1 MLAISPFTKES
12 NLIIGYYDTNE
23 HKFIKVGTN
32 EVRFWADTRAVTY
45 DFTNPRVNIGPNEE
59 KALQFEFMILDAL
72 EPKQY
77 DMRLLVDGETVEIVK
92 VDVK

>member
-1 MLAISPFTKES
+1 M
-12 NLIIGYYDTNE
+12 
-23 HKFIKVGTN
+23 
-32 EVRFWADTRAVTY
+32 TY